1 MRTAILIAVGCVRW
15 TACLGVA
22 KLLARSHTSSMLTA
36 TVACVV
42 IGWVAAAANRWIGG
56 SQVGYACRYGARPGM
71 AGKEPGAR
79 FLLLPIL
86 PEQRQE
92 FRGQHDV
99 PLVLAFALPPPQAH
113 ARAVDIRDLQL
124 AQFRHSQPRRIERGE
139 DGPMFQVAWGGQ

>member
-1 MRTAILIAVGCVRW
+1 MAQQELDAPQIHPGFEEMRRETVPKYVRVDGLRQVRGLPRVS
-15 TACLGVA
+15 AD
-22 KLLARSHTSSMLTA
+22 
-36 TVACVV
+36 V
-42 IGWVAAAANRWIGG
+42 IHG
-56 SQVGYACRYGARPGM
+56 ACRYGACPGM

-99 PLVLAFALPPPQAH
+99 PIVLAFALPHPQDH

-139 DGPMFQVAWGGQ
+139 DGPMFQGAWGGQ